1 MTATVDSF
9 ALKRFRKEEQRMSA
23 RVKIFLAMM
32 FVVAALTAAN
42 IGMGLIFMRARP
54 FGDADGD
61 TRVSKN
67 RAAQVLPYPA
77 NAMAVLLSLETVIA
91 IAVSGKLVKQFKN
104 TEDRIARLS
113 ESVKAAAS
121 MSEARSRLI
130 ADMRHEMR
138 KPLNSVVRLSRH
150 MLGKEEMPEET
161 RESVEKI
168 HNAGMTLFGVINDI
182 LDVSKVESR
191 KFEIMPMEYDVP
203 SLINDILT
211 LNATYIG
218 DRPIRFERHI
228 GGAMPLKLFGD
239 ELRIELVCNS
249 LLSNAFKY
257 TAEGKIDLFFD
268 YERGEKNGWLIVR
281 VADTGIGIPPEKA
294 ERLFSSDNRVHSKSS
309 GNIEG
314 TCLPITKAIVTMM
327 GGAITAESEY
337 GKGSVFTVRIPQGFV
352 TDTLIEDE
360 IAKNLQQ
367 FDYRGNWSA
376 DGTKI
381 ARVQL
386 PHTRV
391 LVVDDVQANLD
402 VLRELLELYGMKV
415 DCLNSGWQAVQS
427 ICEENVFYD
436 AIFMDRM
443 MAGLDGVETVRV
455 IREEIGSDYAKNVP
469 IIVLSANMTNEN
481 GGKYLEK
488 GFQAFLSKP
497 IDVYQ
502 LDAIVIRWL
511 CDRETGNECPETR
524 QPYEL
529 PESCLSLI
537 GYPENWASEGLRS

>member
-1 MTATVDSF
+1 
-9 ALKRFRKEEQRMSA
+9 MST
-23 RVKIFLAMM
+23 RVKIFLSMM
-32 FVVAALTAAN
+32 FVVAVLTAAN
-42 IGMGLIFMRARP
+42 IGMGFIFMRTLP
-54 FGDADGD
+54 FGGEGGD
-61 TRVSKN
+61 TRVSGS
-67 RAAQVLPYPA
+67 RVARVLPYSA
-77 NAMAVLLSLETVIA
+77 NAAAIFLSLGTAIA
-91 IAVSGKLVKQFKN
+91 IAASGKLVKQFQK
-104 TEDRIARLS
+104 TEERVACLS
-113 ESVKAAAS
+113 ESAKAAAS
-121 MSEARSRLI
+121 ISEARSRLI

-138 KPLNSVVRLSRH
+138 KPLNSVVRLSRY

-161 RESVEKI
+161 RDSVEKI

-182 LDVSKVESR
+182 LDVSKVESK

-218 DRPIRFERHI
+218 DRPIKFERHI

-257 TAEGKIDLFFD
+257 TVEGKIDLFFD
-268 YERGEKNGWLIVR
+268 YARGEKDGWLIVR
-281 VADTGIGIPPEKA
+281 VADTGIGIPPEKV
-294 ERLFSSDNRVHSKSS
+294 ERLFSSDSKVHSKSS

-314 TCLPITKAIVTMM
+314 MSLPITKAIVTMM

-352 TDTLIEDE
+352 TDTLIEDA
-360 IAKNLQQ
+360 IAKNLRE

-376 DGTKI
+376 DETKI

-391 LVVDDVQANLD
+391 LLVDDVQANLD
-402 VLRELLELYGMKV
+402 VLRELLELYGMKA

-436 AIFMDRM
+436 AIFMDHI
-443 MAGLDGVETVRV
+443 MAGLDGIETVRV
-455 IREEIGSDYAKNVP
+455 IREEIGSDYAKNIP

-481 GGKYLEK
+481 GVKYLEN

-497 IDVYQ
+497 IDAYQ
-502 LDAIVIRWL
+502 LDAVVIRWL
-511 CDRETGNECPETR
+511 CDRDTGNEYPETR
-524 QPYEL
+524 RHCEL
-529 PESCLSLI
+529 
-537 GYPENWASEGLRS
+537 